1 MTVRRQTE
9 VKIHGIFLSIDRT
22 GGKDLR
28 VFNKDVSLDAEI
40 TQLCVVD
47 HEEDRFSG
55 SQGRRTFQGRGD
67 HRAGKGKG

>member
-1 MTVRRQTE
+1 MTVRRQTKG
-9 VKIHGIFLSIDRT
+9 KIHGIFLSIDRT

-28 VFNKDVSLDAEI
+28 VSNKDVSLDAEI

-47 HEEDRFSG
+47 REDRFSG
-55 SQGRRTFQGRGD
+55 SQGRRTFQGKGD